1 MDNPKIFETA
11 LQDIAAYLDNPPP
24 HSPMADRRFIALRET
39 LEHYKAKAVPG
50 GPFADRLDLLGER
63 IRAFENR
70 LDHERH
76 AHDISPGQEAM
87 PPMVGGDIAHRA
99 ID

>member
-1 MDNPKIFETA
+1 MDNPEIFETA

-39 LEHYKAKAVPG
+39 LERYKATTAP

-63 IRAFENR
+63 IRAFEDR

-76 AHDISPGQEAM
+76 AHDISPGQDAM
-87 PPMVGGDIAHRA
+87 PPMMGGDIAPR
-99 ID
+99 